1 MGQNTNLGVWGLAMF
16 FSKVVL
22 ALSFRVALETLV
34 GLVYT
39 HHGPKW
45 KSWGVHLAVFLSKLA
60 LELSLR
66 VVLETLVGV
75 VWALEMGEMEL
86 VGSGPR
92 HVLSPNWSRR
102 YRSGLRLKT
111 RLA

>member
-1 MGQNTNLGVWGLAMF
+1 MGNDQMRTATKIPAAPLHHVSHA
-16 FSKVVL
+16 
-22 ALSFRVALETLV
+22 TLV
-34 GLVYT
+34 GLVCT

-75 VWALEMGEMEL
+75 VWAPEMGEMEL

-111 RLA
+111 WWA